1 MAGKGSKPRN
11 CFSQEFRDN
20 YDEIFNKHNLKM
32 LPLYRVSYTRN
43 AEKTVRYAFFR
54 EVKNEQDAI
63 NKFLSSY
70 DASTHKVLNAELY
83 SC

>member
-20 YDEIFNKHNLKM
+20 YDDIFNKRNLKM
-32 LPLYRVSYTRN
+32 LPLYRISYKRN
-43 AEKTVRYAFFR
+43 NEEIVRYAFFR
-54 EVKNEQDAI
+54 DANNEQDAI
-63 NKFLSSY
+63 NKFLLSY
-70 DASTHKVLNAELY
+70 DPSTLKVLGAELY